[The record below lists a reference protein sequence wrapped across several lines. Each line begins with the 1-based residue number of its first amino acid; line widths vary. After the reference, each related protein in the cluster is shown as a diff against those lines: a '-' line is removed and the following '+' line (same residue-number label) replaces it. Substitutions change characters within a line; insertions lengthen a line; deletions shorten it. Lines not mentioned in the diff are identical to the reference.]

1 MSRTKTFSV
10 VQQRWD
16 KFIGTAKE
24 QDRTASAVL
33 RSLIDDFVV
42 GICSRFVSMFLL
54 FILEGGGAAS
64 VTQVVCAPETY
75 TPPNVDPRDVVKV
88 PIGEIKKNWRLFK

>member
-10 VQQRWD
+10 DQQRWD

-33 RSLIDDFVV
+33 RSLIDDFVE
-42 GICSRFVSMFLL
+42 GKCSPYESIYLH
-54 FILEGGGAAS
+54 FILDPGGAAS